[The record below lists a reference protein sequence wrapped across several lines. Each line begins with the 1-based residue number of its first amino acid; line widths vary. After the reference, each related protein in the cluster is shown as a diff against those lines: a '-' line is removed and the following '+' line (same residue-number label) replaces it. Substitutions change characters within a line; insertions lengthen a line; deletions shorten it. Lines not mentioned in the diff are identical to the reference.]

1 MLILSL
7 FSLPFQDPVLV
18 FAVILLVILFSPMIF
33 DRFRIP
39 GILGL
44 ILSGVLLGPHGFG
57 VLERDESVV
66 LFSTIG
72 LLYIMFLAGL
82 EMDMDDFRKNRNRS
96 IVFGVL
102 TFIIP
107 LILGYFGTHY
117 ILGYSPVSSFL
128 LASMFSTHTL
138 IAYPIIGRLGI
149 TQNRTVTLIL
159 GGTILTDAAV
169 LIILAVITNL
179 QKPDVSALFW
189 VQFVASLAA
198 FVFFMLWGVP
208 RIGRW
213 FFKYLEGAG
222 NSQFLFILAVV
233 FISGF
238 LAHAAGAEPIIGAFL
253 AGLALNQLIPKTS
266 PLMHRT
272 EFVGNTLFIP
282 FFLISVGMLVDVRVL
297 LKGPQALFVAAV
309 IILISYAGKWL
320 AAFLTQKIYKL
331 EPSERNLIWGMSSSH
346 AAATIAVVLIGYN
359 IKLLDENALNGTII
373 LILVSCLVSSIIA
386 EKAGRKIAIAE
397 EEKIPETTE
406 AEERILLPIAGTEED
421 DINRLV
427 DFALLIKNPKSAEP
441 LLPLLVVSEHQ
452 APENQIKLHQKKMV
466 GVASE
471 ATEEVEQLRPV
482 YRVDV
487 SVSNGILRA
496 VSEMR
501 ITEIVMPWNG
511 KLTAR
516 DRYLGGII
524 DRVVKNTEVQTLF
537 CKFRNPLNI
546 LETIVAVVPRNTERE
561 AGFPLWVNTIMQL
574 AKGAGAKIRIL
585 GSARTLEKME
595 VYVTNQDRYTVAIT
609 YELFED
615 WDDFL
620 TLTKQVTP
628 NDLLTVVLGR
638 PHTISYRHDFAK
650 VPRHLSRHFKDI
662 SFVILYPEQK
672 AR

>member
-7 FSLPFQDPVLV
+7 FSLPLQDPVLV

-44 ILSGVLLGPHGFG
+44 ILSGVLLGPHGLG

-82 EMDMDDFRKNRNRS
+82 EMDMDDFRKNRNKS
-96 IVFGVL
+96 IVFGAL

-107 LILGYFGTHY
+107 LILGYLGTHY
-117 ILGYSPVSSFL
+117 VLGYSPVSSVL

-179 QKPDVSALFW
+179 QKPDVSAMFW
-189 VQFVASLAA
+189 VQFIALLAA

-238 LAHAAGAEPIIGAFL
+238 LAHVAGAEPIIGAFL
-253 AGLALNQLIPKTS
+253 AGLALNQLIPRTS

-297 LKGPQALFVAAV
+297 LKGPRALFVAAV
-309 IILISYAGKWL
+309 IIIISYAGKWI
-320 AAFLTQKIYKL
+320 AAYLTQKIYKL

-359 IKLLDENALNGTII
+359 IKLLDENALNGTIM

-406 AEERILLPIAGTEED
+406 AEERILLPVSGTDED

-427 DFALLIKNPKSAEP
+427 DFALLIKNPKSNEP
-441 LLPLLVVSEHQ
+441 LLPLLVVPEHQ
-452 APENQIKLHQKKMV
+452 APEDRIKLHQKKMV

-471 ATEEVEQLRPV
+471 ATEQVEQLRPV

-487 SVSNGILRA
+487 NVSNGILRA

-501 ITEIVMPWNG
+501 ITEIIMPWNG

-524 DRVVKNTEVQTLF
+524 DRVVRNTEVQTLF
-537 CKFRNPLNI
+537 CKFNNPLNI

-574 AKGAGAKIRIL
+574 AKGAGARIRIL

-595 VYVTNQDRYTVAIT
+595 AYVTHQERYTVAIT

-620 TLTKQVTP
+620 SLTKQVTP
-628 NDLLTVVLGR
+628 NDLLTVVLAR
-638 PHTISYRHDFAK
+638 PHTVSYRQDFAK
-650 VPRHLSRHFKDI
+650 VPRHLSRHFKDT

-672 AR
+672 AH